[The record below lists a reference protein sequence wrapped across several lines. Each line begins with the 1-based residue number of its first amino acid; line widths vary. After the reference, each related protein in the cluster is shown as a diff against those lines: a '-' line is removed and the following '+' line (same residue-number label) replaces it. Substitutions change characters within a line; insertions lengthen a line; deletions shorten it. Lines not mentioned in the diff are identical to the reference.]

1 MNTRDSKEILNLITT
16 LEEANEYLA
25 SSEEIGLELLKQ
37 VITNCLT
44 ASENILQTLQT
55 FGEGISYQAELTTY
69 QRLLQNFL
77 ANISQAGELAYPAQT
92 IGECLA
98 KLTAKLSAK
107 HKKQVV
113 FLPYKASM
121 WDSLA
126 SIYEA
131 ASADP
136 SCDAYVIPI
145 PYFTKDEHGKLK
157 SLHYEGDLFPKDVP
171 ITSWKDYPLAKMRP
185 DIIYIHNSYDDG
197 NLITTVLPAFYTD
210 KLKQYTDLLVYVP
223 YYVPYFV
230 SLHECKFYNYTLT
243 KGIENTDVVFV
254 QDEVDKAGYQGAWKK
269 FAQENPTYPKESL
282 EQVLAKMVALGN
294 PKYDALNKTNPS
306 NYPLPSEWKQKIYR
320 LDGSK
325 KIVVF
330 YNTTIV
336 DLNASGRQMLAK
348 YADVF
353 NFFLKH
359 QADYTLLWRPHP
371 LLIDAICSL
380 HPDLLAD
387 YLQLV
392 SQFKESQMGIYDDS
406 PDFYLAYTY
415 ADAFYGDMSS
425 MAELFRK
432 LNRPVIKQIPT
443 YPTEQVPA
451 EFDLNL
457 VKEHLAKQK
466 CLAEG
471 KLPLAKLPACLAA
484 NTYSQKTTDYHF
496 GLDIHRYVMNLAN
509 K

>member
-44 ASENILQTLQT
+44 ASENISQTLQT
-55 FGEGISYQAELTTY
+55 FGEDISYQAELTTY
-69 QRLLQNFL
+69 QGLLQNFL

-92 IGECLA
+92 IGECLT
-98 KLTAKLSAK
+98 KLTTKLSAK

-136 SCDAYVIPI
+136 SCDAYVVPI

-157 SLHYEGDLFPKDVP
+157 DLHYEGNLFPKEVP
-171 ITSWKDYPLAKMRP
+171 ITSWKDYPLAKKRP
-185 DIIYIHNSYDDG
+185 DIIYIHNPYDDD

-223 YYVPYFV
+223 YFV
-230 SLHECKFYNYTLT
+230 SLHERKHYEYALN
-243 KGIENTDVVFV
+243 KGIENADVVFV
-254 QDEVDKAGYQGAWKK
+254 QDEVVKAGYQGAWKK
-269 FAQENPTYPKESL
+269 FAQENPTYPKERL
-282 EQVLAKMVALGN
+282 EQILAKMVTLGN

-320 LDGSK
+320 PDGSK

-330 YNTTIV
+330 YNTTII

-371 LLIDAICSL
+371 LLIDAIRSQ

-387 YLQLV
+387 YLQLA

-484 NTYSQKTTDYHF
+484 NTHSQKATDYHF

>member
-1 MNTRDSKEILNLITT
+1 MNTRDSKGILNLIKT
-16 LEEANEYLA
+16 LKEANDYLA
-25 SSEEIGLELLKQ
+25 ASEEMSLELLKQ

-44 ASENILQTLQT
+44 ASENIGQTLQT
-55 FGEGISYQAELTTY
+55 FGELDQYQAELTTY
-69 QRLLQNFL
+69 QSLLKDFL
-77 ANISQAGELAYPAQT
+77 RAISQAGELAYPASAIEANLT
-92 IGECLA
+92 
-98 KLTAKLSAK
+98 KLTTKLNAK

-126 SIYEA
+126 TIYEA
-131 ASADP
+131 ALADP
-136 SCDAYVIPI
+136 SCEPYVVPI
-145 PYFTKDEHGKLK
+145 PYFTKDEQGKLK
-157 SLHYEGDLFPKDVP
+157 DLHYEGDLFPKEVP
-171 ITSWKDYPLAKMRP
+171 ITSWQDYPLAKKRP
-185 DIIYIHNSYDDG
+185 DIIYIHNPYDDD
-197 NLITTVLPAFYTD
+197 NLITTVLPAFYTA

-223 YYVPYFV
+223 YFV
-230 SLHECKFYNYTLT
+230 SLHERKHYEYALN
-243 KGIENTDVVFV
+243 KGIENADVVFI
-254 QDEVDKAGYQGAWKK
+254 QDEVVKAGYQGAWKK
-269 FAQENPTYPKESL
+269 FAQENPTYPKERL
-282 EQVLAKMVALGN
+282 DQILTKMVALGN

-306 NYPLPSEWKQKIYR
+306 NYPLPSEWKEKIYR
-320 LDGSK
+320 PDGSK
-325 KIVVF
+325 KTVVF
-330 YNTTIV
+330 YNTTIL
-336 DLNASGRQMLAK
+336 DLNAAEGQMLSK

-353 NFFLKH
+353 NFFWKH

-371 LLIDAICSL
+371 LLVDALRSQR
-380 HPDLLAD
+380 PALLAD

-392 SQFKESQMGIYDDS
+392 RQFKESQLGIYDDS

-451 EFDLNL
+451 DFDLNL

-466 CLAEG
+466 VLAEEN
-471 KLPLAKLPACLAA
+471 LPLAKLSACLAA
-484 NTYSQKTTDYHF
+484 NTHSQKATDYHF

-509 K
+509 S

>member
-223 YYVPYFV
+223 YFV
-230 SLHECKFYNYTLT
+230 SLHECKFYNYALA

-320 LDGSK
+320 PDGSK

-336 DLNASGRQMLAK
+336 NLNASGRQMLAK

-371 LLIDAICSL
+371 LLIDAICSQ

-484 NTYSQKTTDYHF
+484 NTHSQKTTDYHF

>member
-1 MNTRDSKEILNLITT
+1 MNTRDSKGILNLIKT
-16 LEEANEYLA
+16 LKEANDYLA
-25 SSEEIGLELLKQ
+25 ASEEMSLELLKQ

-44 ASENILQTLQT
+44 ASENIGQTLQT
-55 FGEGISYQAELTTY
+55 FGELDQYQAELTTY
-69 QRLLQNFL
+69 QSLLKDFL
-77 ANISQAGELAYPAQT
+77 RAISQAGELAYPASAIEANLT
-92 IGECLA
+92 
-98 KLTAKLSAK
+98 KLTTKLNAK

-126 SIYEA
+126 TIYEA
-131 ASADP
+131 ALADP
-136 SCDAYVIPI
+136 SCEPYVVPI
-145 PYFTKDEHGKLK
+145 PYFTKDEQGKLK
-157 SLHYEGDLFPKDVP
+157 DLHYEGDLFPKEVP
-171 ITSWKDYPLAKMRP
+171 ITSWQDYPLAKKRP
-185 DIIYIHNSYDDG
+185 DIIYIHNPYDDD
-197 NLITTVLPAFYTD
+197 NLITTVLPAFYTA

-223 YYVPYFV
+223 YFV
-230 SLHECKFYNYTLT
+230 SLHERKHYEYALN
-243 KGIENTDVVFV
+243 KGIENADVVFI
-254 QDEVDKAGYQGAWKK
+254 QDEVVKAGYQGAWKK
-269 FAQENPTYPKESL
+269 FAQENPTYPKERL
-282 EQVLAKMVALGN
+282 DQILTKMVALGN

-306 NYPLPSEWKQKIYR
+306 NYPLPSEWKEKIYR
-320 LDGSK
+320 PDGSK
-325 KIVVF
+325 KTVVF
-330 YNTTIV
+330 YNTTIL
-336 DLNASGRQMLAK
+336 DLNAAEGQMLSK

-353 NFFLKH
+353 NFFWKH

-371 LLIDAICSL
+371 LLVDALRSQR
-380 HPDLLAD
+380 PALLAD

-392 SQFKESQMGIYDDS
+392 RQFKESQLGIYDDS

-451 EFDLNL
+451 DFDLNL

-466 CLAEG
+466 VLAEEN
-471 KLPLAKLPACLAA
+471 LPLAKLSACLAA
-484 NTYSQKTTDYHF
+484 NTHSQKATDYHF

>member
-25 SSEEIGLELLKQ
+25 SSEEIDLELLKQ

-44 ASENILQTLQT
+44 ASENISQTLQT

-223 YYVPYFV
+223 YFV
-230 SLHECKFYNYTLT
+230 SLHECKFYNYALA

-371 LLIDAICSL
+371 LLIDAICSQ

-484 NTYSQKTTDYHF
+484 NIHSQKTTDYHF

-509 K
+509 S

>member
-25 SSEEIGLELLKQ
+25 SSEEIDLELLKQ

-44 ASENILQTLQT
+44 ASENISQTLQT

-223 YYVPYFV
+223 YFV
-230 SLHECKFYNYTLT
+230 SLHECKFYNYALA

-371 LLIDAICSL
+371 LLIDAICSQ

-484 NTYSQKTTDYHF
+484 NTHSQKTTDYHF

>member
-16 LEEANEYLA
+16 LEEANAYLA
-25 SSEEIGLELLKQ
+25 SSEEMSLELLGQ

-44 ASENILQTLQT
+44 ASDNISQTLQT
-55 FGEGISYQAELTTY
+55 FGELDWYQAELAAY
-69 QRLLQNFL
+69 QSLLKDFL
-77 ANISQAGELAYPAQT
+77 AAISQAGELDYPAQAIEASLT
-92 IGECLA
+92 
-98 KLTAKLSAK
+98 KLTTKLSAK

-136 SCDAYVIPI
+136 SCDAYVVPI

-157 SLHYEGDLFPKDVP
+157 DLHYEGNLFPKEVP
-171 ITSWKDYPLAKMRP
+171 ITSWQDYPLAKKRP
-185 DIIYIHNSYDDG
+185 DIIYIHNPYDDD
-197 NLITTVLPAFYTD
+197 NLITTVLPAFYTA

-223 YYVPYFV
+223 YFV
-230 SLHECKFYNYTLT
+230 SLHERKHYEYALN
-243 KGIENTDVVFV
+243 KGIENADVVFI
-254 QDEVDKAGYQGAWKK
+254 QDEVVKAGYQGAWKK
-269 FAQENPTYPKESL
+269 FAQENPTYPKERL
-282 EQVLAKMVALGN
+282 EQILAKMVALGN

-306 NYPLPSEWKQKIYR
+306 NYPLPSEWKKKIYR
-320 LDGSK
+320 PDGSK
-325 KIVVF
+325 KTVVF
-330 YNTTIV
+330 YNTTIL
-336 DLNASGRQMLAK
+336 DLNAAEGQMLSK

-353 NFFLKH
+353 NFFWKH

-371 LLIDAICSL
+371 LLVDALRSQR
-380 HPDLLAD
+380 PALLAD

-392 SQFKESQMGIYDDS
+392 RQFKESQLGIYDDS

-484 NTYSQKTTDYHF
+484 NTHSQKTTDYHF

>member
-44 ASENILQTLQT
+44 ASENISQTLQT
-55 FGEGISYQAELTTY
+55 FGEDISYQAELTTY
-69 QRLLQNFL
+69 QGLLQNFL

-92 IGECLA
+92 IGECLT
-98 KLTAKLSAK
+98 KLTTKLSAK

-136 SCDAYVIPI
+136 SCDAYVVPI

-157 SLHYEGDLFPKDVP
+157 DLHYEGNLFPKEVP
-171 ITSWKDYPLAKMRP
+171 ITSWKDYPLAKKRP
-185 DIIYIHNSYDDG
+185 DIIYIHNPYDG
-197 NLITTVLPAFYTD
+197 NNWVTTVLPGFYTD
-210 KLKQYTDLLVYVP
+210 KLKQYTDLLI
-223 YYVPYFV
+223 YVPYFV
-230 SLHECKFYNYTLT
+230 SLHERKHYEYALN
-243 KGIENTDVVFV
+243 KGFENADVVFI
-254 QDEVDKAGYQGAWKK
+254 QDEVVKAGYQGAWKK
-269 FAQENPTYPKESL
+269 FAQENPTYPRKRL
-282 EQVLAKMVALGN
+282 EQNLAKMVALGN

-320 LDGSK
+320 PDGSK
-325 KIVVF
+325 KTVVF
-330 YNTTIV
+330 YNTTILELTV
-336 DLNASGRQMLAK
+336 AEGQMLSK

-353 NFFLKH
+353 NFFWKH

-371 LLIDAICSL
+371 LLVDALRSQR
-380 HPDLLAD
+380 PALLAD

-392 SQFKESQMGIYDDS
+392 RQFKESQMGIYDDS

-451 EFDLNL
+451 DFDLNL

-466 CLAEG
+466 VLAEE

-484 NTYSQKTTDYHF
+484 NTHSQKATDYHF

>member
-1 MNTRDSKEILNLITT
+1 MNTRDSKEILNLIKT
-16 LEEANEYLA
+16 LKEANAYLA
-25 SSEEIGLELLKQ
+25 SSEEMSLELLEQ

-44 ASENILQTLQT
+44 ASDNISQTLQT
-55 FGEGISYQAELTTY
+55 FGELDRYQAELTTY
-69 QRLLQNFL
+69 QSLLKDFL
-77 ANISQAGELAYPAQT
+77 AAISQAGELAYPAQAIEASLT
-92 IGECLA
+92 
-98 KLTAKLSAK
+98 KLTTKLSAK

-157 SLHYEGDLFPKDVP
+157 DFHYEGNLFPKEVP
-171 ITSWKDYPLAKMRP
+171 ITSWQDYPLAKKRP
-185 DIIYIHNSYDDG
+185 DIIYIHNPYDDG
-197 NLITTVLPAFYTD
+197 NIVTTVLPAFYTD

-223 YYVPYFV
+223 YFV
-230 SLHECKFYNYTLT
+230 SLHERMSYDYALALA
-243 KGIENTDVVFV
+243 KGIENADVVFI
-254 QDEVDKAGYQGAWKK
+254 QDEVVKAGYQVAWKK
-269 FAQENPTYPKESL
+269 FAQENSTYPKESL

-306 NYPLPSEWKQKIYR
+306 NYHLPSEWKQKIYR
-320 LDGSK
+320 PDGSK

-330 YNTTIV
+330 YNTTII
-336 DLNASGRQMLAK
+336 DLNISGRQMLAK

-353 NFFLKH
+353 NFFWKH
-359 QADYTLLWRPHP
+359 QADYTLIWRPHP
-371 LLIDAICSL
+371 LLVDVLRAQQ
-380 HPDLLAD
+380 PALLAD

-392 SQFKESQMGIYDDS
+392 RQFKERQMGIYDDS

-451 EFDLNL
+451 ELDLNL
-457 VKEHLAKQK
+457 VKEYLAKQK
-466 CLAEG
+466 VLGEE
-471 KLPLAKLPACLAA
+471 KLPLAKLSACLAA
-484 NTYSQKTTDYHF
+484 NTHSQKKTDYHF